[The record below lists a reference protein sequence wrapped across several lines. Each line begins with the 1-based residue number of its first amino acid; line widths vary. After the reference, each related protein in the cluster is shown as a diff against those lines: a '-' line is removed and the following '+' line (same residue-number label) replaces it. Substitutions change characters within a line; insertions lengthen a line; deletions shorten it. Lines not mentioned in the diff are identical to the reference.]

1 MHYHA
6 DFCMLLEPATACTLF
21 QANHATFIEPRLQQA
36 PPMPHTLHARRW
48 QSCIQLVNG
57 WVEARQFPAVSLC
70 VGVAD
75 RLERRHAVG
84 RFDGMN
90 MADQTPVTAETP
102 FLVASLTKPVTV
114 MAAMMLVE
122 RGLLRLN
129 DRVADFL
136 PELNRPDK
144 ASIRIRHL
152 MCHTSGLPD
161 MLPEN
166 DAMRA
171 GHAPLSKFIE
181 AIAATELLFEP
192 GTQVSYQSMG
202 TALLAEVVQRVA
214 GRNLGDF
221 LKTEIFEPLGMNS
234 TALGVGGDEARRVAR
249 IQISSQQAATNWHW
263 NSPYWLGLGAPWGG
277 MTSTAP
283 DLARLAK
290 LFLGGGR
297 LGQIRLLSEPS
308 VALMSTS
315 QMESYT
321 RLAPD
326 DRRLNT
332 WGLGWR
338 VFGLGVGTNL
348 GELLPAQAFGHH
360 GATGTLMWMDPT
372 RDAFAVVLTTRP
384 YDVSAGWL
392 MRLSNAISAAI
403 VND

>member
-1 MHYHA
+1 
-6 DFCMLLEPATACTLF
+6 
-21 QANHATFIEPRLQQA
+21 
-36 PPMPHTLHARRW
+36 MPITLHAKRW
-48 QSCIQLVNG
+48 KSCVQLVNG
-57 WVEARQFPAVSLC
+57 WVDARHFPAVSLC
-70 VGVAD
+70 LGVAD

-90 MADQTPVTAETP
+90 TADQTPVSPDTP

-136 PELNRPDK
+136 PGLNRPDQ

-152 MCHTSGLPD
+152 MSHTSGLPD
-161 MLPEN
+161 MLPNN
-166 DAMRA
+166 DTLR
-171 GHAPLSKFIE
+171 GEHAPFSKFIDE
-181 AIAATELLFEP
+181 ITRCELLFEP

-202 TALLAEVVQRVA
+202 TALLAEVVHRA
-214 GRNLGDF
+214 GGRPLGDF
-221 LKTEIFEPLGMNS
+221 LKAEIFEPLGMNS
-234 TALGVGGDEARRVAR
+234 TALGVSGDEARRVAR
-249 IQISSQQAATNWHW
+249 IQISAQQAATNWHW

-283 DLARLAK
+283 DLARLAR
-290 LFLGGGR
+290 LFLGSGK
-297 LGQIRLLSEPS
+297 LGQVRLLSEQS

-321 RLAPD
+321 RLSAD

-372 RDAFAVVLTTRP
+372 RQAYAVVLTTRP
-384 YDVSAGWL
+384 YDISAGLL
-392 MRLSNAISAAI
+392 MRLSNAISAAFC
-403 VND
+403 D